1 MVECRTVNSDV
12 AGSMPATPANNGK
25 LIVGSMH
32 IGNIADMS
40 QRMLDYFAS
49 ADVIFSDDS
58 EINAINILKKLKIK
72 KDIVV
77 LKSKDSTYAD
87 PDQIKLFKE
96 YIESG
101 KTVLLVAS
109 EGLIGVADPG
119 SQFIQ
124 ECIKN
129 NFEYIVVPGPN
140 AFLNAYVISGFVGGD
155 ITISHGIHTVVE
167 NLQKHKDVSAAFVT
181 PLYADS
187 LQSVFDYLIKNYNFE
202 KVKKQIA
209 ICCQMTLPTEFSVVG
224 DINFVANHEKIK
236 QINNNT
242 RIVLVVSNFMAKD
255 N

>member
-12 AGSMPATPANNGK
+12 AGSMPATSAKSGK

-32 IGNIADMS
+32 IGNISDMS
-40 QRMLDYFAS
+40 QRMLDYFVS
-49 ADVIFSDDS
+49 SDVIFSDDS
-58 EINAINILKKLKIK
+58 EINAINIIKKLKIK

-101 KTVLLVAS
+101 KTVLLLAS

-129 NFEYIVVPGPN
+129 NFEYVVVPGPN

-155 ITISHGIHTVVE
+155 ITISHGIHTVIE
-167 NLQKHKDVSAAFVT
+167 NLKKNKDVAGSFVT
-181 PLYADS
+181 PLYADN
-187 LQSVFDYLIKNYNFE
+187 LMEVLDYLIKNYNFE

-209 ICCQMTLPTEFSVVG
+209 ICCNMTLPTEFSLVG
-224 DINFVANHEKIK
+224 DIEFVVSHEKIK
-236 QINNNT
+236 KINNNT
-242 RIVLVVSNFMAKD
+242 RIVLVVSNFMIKD